1 LAEFRRKK
9 IRTGID
15 NVVDASRPRVAVVIA
30 AGAVASPAGQLQGL
44 QDPLGFQYFSPVKDP
59 TADLSMCEMKKLTKF
74 MQTVEETVYEELKR
88 LAQERGITLQEL
100 LRAII
105 IPEWVKLHSPD
116 RRSGIKR
123 FRRSTQRD
131 LTVSG

>member
-1 LAEFRRKK
+1 
-9 IRTGID
+9 
-15 NVVDASRPRVAVVIA
+15 
-30 AGAVASPAGQLQGL
+30 
-44 QDPLGFQYFSPVKDP
+44 
-59 TADLSMCEMKKLTKF
+59 MTKF

-100 LRAII
+100 LRAIV

-123 FRRSTQRD
+123 FRRSTQHD

>member
-1 LAEFRRKK
+1 
-9 IRTGID
+9 
-15 NVVDASRPRVAVVIA
+15 
-30 AGAVASPAGQLQGL
+30 
-44 QDPLGFQYFSPVKDP
+44 
-59 TADLSMCEMKKLTKF
+59 LTKF

-105 IPEWVKLHSPD
+105 IPEWVKLRSPD